1 MAGGRPFRFIA
12 NLPTTTRPVDAWK
25 EQVRRIEAVG
35 FTTVAI
41 ADHFTDGYTLEPL
54 VALTAA
60 AMCTTTLR
68 VQTAVLGNDYRH
80 PVMVHRGAATLDV
93 LSGGRLE
100 LGIGAGWLAP
110 EYEAAGLRFD
120 RPGRRIDRLEETI
133 AILKGLFRGEPFSFT
148 GETYRVT
155 DLVGV
160 PTSVQRPHPPLMIGG
175 GGPRVLHL
183 AGREA
188 DIVGINANLGAG
200 IGARSIV
207 DVSSEGILEKV
218 GWAHEGAVAAGRS
231 PGDLE
236 LSMAQ
241 WLLHV
246 TPSKGEAG
254 AVLERVG
261 ARTGLDPQWLEAA
274 PGVLVGSVVR
284 CVEKLHEL
292 RDHFGISYVQVDA
305 GPRSTDAIEAVAPVV
320 AALAG

>member
-60 AMCTTTLR
+60 AMWTTTLR

-133 AILKGLFRGEPFSFT
+133 AILKGLFRGEPFS
-148 GETYRVT
+148 
-155 DLVGV
+155 
-160 PTSVQRPHPPLMIGG
+160 
-175 GGPRVLHL
+175 
-183 AGREA
+183 
-188 DIVGINANLGAG
+188 
-200 IGARSIV
+200 
-207 DVSSEGILEKV
+207 
-218 GWAHEGAVAAGRS
+218 
-231 PGDLE
+231 
-236 LSMAQ
+236 
-241 WLLHV
+241 
-246 TPSKGEAG
+246 
-254 AVLERVG
+254 
-261 ARTGLDPQWLEAA
+261 
-274 PGVLVGSVVR
+274 
-284 CVEKLHEL
+284 
-292 RDHFGISYVQVDA
+292 
-305 GPRSTDAIEAVAPVV
+305 
-320 AALAG
+320 